1 MTNPKILNYAKTL
14 RSHQTDAELQLWY
27 HFRAHR
33 FLDFKFK
40 RQKPIG
46 NYIVDF
52 VCLEK
57 KLIVELDGGQH
68 GGQMQYDQ
76 VRDAWL
82 RDQGY
87 QVLRFWNND
96 VMQQLESVLEAILIA
111 LASKSPSPPAPLPQV

>member
-14 RSHQTDAELQLWY
+14 RSHQTDAELRLWY
-27 HFRAHR
+27 HLRAHR

-68 GGQMQYDQ
+68 GEQMQYDQ

-82 RDQGY
+82 RGQGY
-87 QVLRFWNND
+87 RVLRFWNND
-96 VMQQLESVLEAILIA
+96 VMQQLESVLEGILTA
-111 LASKSPSPPAPLPQV
+111 LVSNNTLTPS

>member
-1 MTNPKILNYAKTL
+1 MINPKILNYAKTL
-14 RSHQTDAELQLWY
+14 RSHQTDAGLRLWY
-27 HFRAHR
+27 HLRAHR

-52 VCLEK
+52 VCIEK

-82 RDQGY
+82 REQGY
-87 QVLRFWNND
+87 RVLRFWNND

-111 LASKSPSPPAPLPQV
+111 LKTKAPSPPAPLP